1 MPLQDHSCII
11 SLMKKYRAAIF
22 DMDGTTLDTVGDL
35 LDAVHHTM
43 KTLGLKEDFSEE
55 DAKLFFGSGVTVAL
69 KRVFALLQGKASGYD
84 LLRIGTENDDIS
96 PLLDTAL
103 LKKAEEI
110 YKPYYST
117 HNAIKTGEYPGI
129 SRLLTELREAGVKTA
144 VVSNKPH
151 GSVIAL
157 SERLFNGLFDSCLG
171 EQPGIK
177 RKPAPDM
184 TLKVLGDLR
193 VSREESVYI
202 GDSEIDL
209 KTAASSGL
217 DCIAVTWGFR
227 NREFLKEHGAV
238 MIADTAEDV
247 RELILNNRSL

>member
-1 MPLQDHSCII
+1 MR
-11 SLMKKYRAAIF
+11 YNAAIF

-35 LDAVHHTM
+35 TDAVNHTM
-43 KTLGLKEDFSEE
+43 RTLGLKDGFSYE

-69 KRVFALLQGKASGYD
+69 TRAFALMQGIASGYE
-84 LLRIGTENDDIS
+84 LLKVGTEDDPIS
-96 PLLDTAL
+96 PKVDKTL

-110 YKPYYST
+110 YKPYYSS

-129 SRLLTELREAGVKTA
+129 SPLLKDLRANGVKTA

-151 GSVIAL
+151 DSVLAL
-157 SERLFNGLFDSCLG
+157 SDRLFNGLFDACLG
-171 EQPGIK
+171 EQQEIK

-184 TLKVLGDLR
+184 TLKILNELQ
-193 VSREESVYI
+193 VSREDAVYI

-209 KTAASSGL
+209 ETARNSGL
-217 DCIAVTWGFR
+217 ACIAVTWGFR

-238 MIADTAEDV
+238 MIVDSTEEILD
-247 RELILNNRSL
+247 LIIG